1 MEETEIKAHEAWDAG
16 NLDLAFELFSI
27 CAAQESDGCML
38 DLGYFYDE
46 GIGTV
51 ANKKQAM
58 YWYKKAYRLG
68 SSSAAASNIAILY
81 REQGRFNLTAQWFR
95 RATQLND
102 GDAEIELAKLLIAG
116 KGIRKSL
123 PAAKEHLLRALAS
136 AYITPDGLKEAEELL
151 GQVQNCL

>member
-1 MEETEIKAHEAWDAG
+1 MEETEIKAHEAWDVG
-16 NLDLAFELFSI
+16 DLDLAFELFSI
-27 CAAQESDGCML
+27 CAAQNSDGCML

-46 GIGTV
+46 GIGRI

-68 SSSAAASNIAILY
+68 SSAAASNIAILY

-136 AYITPDGLKEAEELL
+136 TCITPDGLKEAEELL
-151 GQVQNCL
+151 SQM

>member
-1 MEETEIKAHEAWDAG
+1 MVACLI
-16 NLDLAFELFSI
+16 LAI
-27 CAAQESDGCML
+27 
-38 DLGYFYDE
+38 FYDE

-68 SSSAAASNIAILY
+68 SSAAASNIAILY

>member
-68 SSSAAASNIAILY
+68 SSAAASNIAILY

-123 PAAKEHLLRALAS
+123 PGAKEHLLRALAS